1 MQDACVIN
9 MCVNMRIM
17 YVCNS
22 QDLLQVSETKASAGR
37 VTMLVSILLG
47 TYRMHHWLASEPG

>member
-9 MCVNMRIM
+9 MCVNMLIM
-17 YVCNS
+17 YARNS
-22 QDLLQVSETKASAGR
+22 QDLLQASETKASTGR

-47 TYRMHHWLASEPG
+47 THRMHH